1 MKNFTPFFFAI
12 LLSAFARPVA
22 AQTSRDAA
30 EARVAYQQANTGAS
44 ARAYRAAMGQQPA
57 GFLGGNAFQPGS
69 LRTFDGRNLLVPG
82 LRYHAGLHLLEAQ
95 DSVELDSTHFW
106 PASSL
111 RGFDFGEAG
120 NPDQPLRRFR
130 SRLVKEGSTGTRREF
145 VEVLTAI
152 DAGPQLLAWFY
163 APAPDATPNGKH
175 PLVGTLLAGPGTVGT
190 EPLRPLEP
198 SEASVLRLFGAR
210 ADAVRTFATG
220 QHLDYTRPA
229 DIARMMDHYNRIA
242 VVK

>member
-1 MKNFTPFFFAI
+1 MKYASYLI
-12 LLSAFARPVA
+12 ALLIGAGAAHPAA
-22 AQTSRDAA
+22 AQATRDAA
-30 EARVAYQQANTGAS
+30 EARVAYQQANAGAT
-44 ARAYRAAMGQQPA
+44 ARSYRATLGQQA
-57 GFLGGNAFQPGS
+57 SGFLGGNAFQPGA
-69 LRTFDGRNLLVPG
+69 LRTFDGRTRPVPG

-106 PASSL
+106 PVNSL
-111 RGFDFGEAG
+111 RGFDLGEGGDPAS
-120 NPDQPLRRFR
+120 PLRRFR
-130 SRLVKEGSTGTRREF
+130 ARLVKEGSAGTRREY

-152 DAGPQLLAWFY
+152 DAGPLLLAWLY
-163 APAPDATPNGKH
+163 APSPEAAPNGKR
-175 PLVGTLLAGPGTVGT
+175 PLVGLLLAGPGTTGT

-198 SEASVLRLFGAR
+198 SESSVLRLFGAR

-229 DIARMMDHYNRIA
+229 DIAKMMDHYNRLA